1 MRRLLACLI
10 TASMLSAQQ
19 EIVFRAESNL
29 IVVNVTVRDS
39 SGRPIEGLKKEDFQL
54 FEDDKPQQISVF
66 ELQKLGTDPLPAIS
80 VPAATPAAP
89 KTEPTEPAAEK
100 PQTKDKR
107 LMVLFFDFSGMP
119 VAEQVRSQDAAVK
132 FLESQMTSSD
142 LVSLMTF
149 SNDLRLVQDFTAD
162 RAALVTAIR
171 AFRTGEGT
179 DLAATGD
186 APTEEEEDDGNILF
200 SADDSEFNLF
210 NTDRKL
216 GALEA
221 AARQLAAYPEKKALV
236 YFSSGVSKTGT
247 ENHSQLRATI
257 NAAVKANVAIY
268 ALDAR
273 GLVPSAPAGDASKAA
288 PSGKDLFSGLSMK
301 KERDKF
307 HDQQETLYSLA
318 ADTGG
323 KALLDSNDLTTGIR
337 QAQRDIN
344 TYYLLG
350 YYSTN
355 PAPDGRFRKI
365 RVRLSPSLKA
375 KLDYRPGYYAPKLWN
390 KFTSE
395 DKERQLE
402 EALQL
407 GNPATELPIA
417 LEVNYFRMEK
427 GQFFV
432 PIAVKI
438 PGSEIVLAKKGGTE
452 QAELDFLGQ
461 VRDAKNRVQ
470 GSVRDTIRVKLSAEN
485 AALLAERQLQYDTGF
500 SLAPGQYRLKFLARE
515 NSTGK
520 MGAFETQFTVP
531 DFGATN
537 DSVHMSTVV
546 WSNQRE
552 PLTAEIGA
560 AEKSKKALARHPLI
574 TGNHKLAPSITRVY
588 RRNQR
593 LYVYFEVYDPAKA
606 TEGPSVAAS
615 LALYRGKQKAFES
628 SPVRLSQFTPHRG
641 ETLAFQFQAALAQL
655 KPGSYTAQ
663 INVIDEQGRRFTYSR
678 APLVL
683 RD

>member
-1 MRRLLACLI
+1 MRRALACLLI
-10 TASMLSAQQ
+10 SGLLTAQQ
-19 EIVFRAESNL
+19 DVVFRTETNL

-39 SGRPIEGLKKEDFQL
+39 AGRPIEGLTKADFQL
-54 FEDDKPQQISVF
+54 LEDDKPQQISVF
-66 ELQKLGTDPLPAIS
+66 ELQKLGTDPLPAIE
-80 VPAATPAAP
+80 VPVQPVQSEP
-89 KTEPTEPAAEK
+89 KPEPPPEPEK

-107 LMVLFFDFSGMP
+107 LMVLFFDLSGMP
-119 VAEQVRSQDAAVK
+119 VAEQVRSQDAAIQ
-132 FLESQMTSSD
+132 FLQKQMTASD

-162 RAALVTAIR
+162 REALVTAIR

-179 DLAATGD
+179 DLAATGE
-186 APTEEEEDDGNILF
+186 APTEDEEDDGNILF

-210 NTDRKL
+210 NSDRKL
-216 GALEA
+216 SALEA
-221 AARQLAAYPEKKALV
+221 AARQLAVYPEKKALI
-236 YFSSGVSKTGT
+236 YFSNGVSKTGV
-247 ENHSQLRATI
+247 ENHSQLRATV

-273 GLVPSAPAGDASKAA
+273 GLVPSAPAGDVSKAS
-288 PSGKDLFSGLSMK
+288 PSGKDLFSGLAMK

-365 RVRLSPSLKA
+365 RVRLNPALKA
-375 KLDYRPGYYAPKLWN
+375 KLDYRPGYFAPKAWKN
-390 KFTSE
+390 FNNQ

-407 GNPATELPIA
+407 GSPATDLPVA
-417 LEVNYFRMEK
+417 LEVNYFRMDK

-438 PGSEIVLAKKGGTE
+438 PGSEIVLAKKGGSE

-461 VRDAKNRVQ
+461 VHDARNRVQ
-470 GSVRDTIRVKLSAEN
+470 GSVRDTIRVKLTPEN
-485 AALLAERQLQYDTGF
+485 AAHLAERQLQYDTGF
-500 SLAPGQYRLKFLARE
+500 SLAPGPYKLKFLARE
-515 NSTGK
+515 NTTGK
-520 MGAFETQFTVP
+520 MGAFETQFVVP
-531 DFGATN
+531 DYGAAGN
-537 DSVHMSTVV
+537 AVHMSTVV

-552 PLTAEIGA
+552 PLSAEIGA
-560 AEKSKKALARHPLI
+560 AEKSKKAQARHPLI
-574 TGNHKLAPSITRVY
+574 ADNHKLAPSITRVY

-593 LYVYFEVYDPAKA
+593 LYVYCEVYD
-606 TEGPSVAAS
+606 TPSVAAN
-615 LALYRGKQKAFES
+615 LTLFRGKQMVFES
-628 SPVRLSQFTPHRG
+628 APIHIHRFAPNRG
-641 ETLAFQFQAALAQL
+641 ETLPLQFQAALAQL
-655 KPGSYTAQ
+655 RPGSYTAQ
-663 INVIDEQGRRFTYSR
+663 INVIDEEGRRFAYAR

>member
-1 MRRLLACLI
+1 MRRSLACLLI
-10 TASMLSAQQ
+10 AGLLTAQQ
-19 EIVFRAESNL
+19 DVVFRTETNL

-39 SGRPIEGLKKEDFQL
+39 AGRPIEGLTKADFQL
-54 FEDDKPQQISVF
+54 LEDDKPQQISVF
-66 ELQKLGTDPLPAIS
+66 ELQKLGTDPLPAIE
-80 VPAATPAAP
+80 VPVQPVQNEP
-89 KTEPTEPAAEK
+89 KPEPPPEPEK

-119 VAEQVRSQDAAVK
+119 VAEQVRSQDAAIQ
-132 FLESQMTSSD
+132 FLQKQMTASD

-149 SNDLRLVQDFTAD
+149 SGDLRLVQDFTAD
-162 RAALVTAIR
+162 RESLITAIR

-179 DLAATGD
+179 DLAATGE
-186 APTEEEEDDGNILF
+186 APTEDEEDDGNILF

-210 NTDRKL
+210 NSDRKL
-216 GALEA
+216 SALEA
-221 AARQLAAYPEKKALV
+221 AARQLAVYPEKKALI
-236 YFSSGVSKTGT
+236 YFSNGVSKTGT
-247 ENHSQLRATI
+247 ENHSQLRATV

-273 GLVPSAPAGDASKAA
+273 GLVPSAPSGDASKAS

-307 HDQQETLYSLA
+307 QDQQETLYSLA

-355 PAPDGRFRKI
+355 PEPDGRFRKI
-365 RVRLSPSLKA
+365 RVRLNPSLKA
-375 KLDYRPGYYAPKLWN
+375 KLDYRPGYFAPKVWKN
-390 KFTSE
+390 FNSQ

-407 GNPATELPIA
+407 GSPATDLPVA
-417 LEVNYFRMEK
+417 LEVNYFRMSK
-427 GQFFV
+427 GEFFV

-438 PGSEIVLAKKGGTE
+438 PGSEIVLAKKGGSE

-470 GSVRDTIRVKLSAEN
+470 GSVRDTIRVKLTPEN
-485 AALLAERQLQYDTGF
+485 AAHLAERQLQYDTGF
-500 SLAPGQYRLKFLARE
+500 SLAPGPYKLKFLARE
-515 NSTGK
+515 NTTGK
-520 MGAFETQFTVP
+520 MGAFETQFVVP
-531 DFGATN
+531 DYGTSGNA
-537 DSVHMSTVV
+537 VHMSSVV

-552 PLTAEIGA
+552 PLSAEIGA
-560 AEKSKKALARHPLI
+560 AEKSKKAQARHPLI
-574 TGNHKLAPSITRVY
+574 ANNHKLAPSITRVY

-593 LYVYFEVYDPAKA
+593 LYVYCEVYD
-606 TEGPSVAAS
+606 TPSAAAN
-615 LALYRGKQKAFES
+615 LTLFRGKQRVFES
-628 SPVRLSQFTPHRG
+628 APIHIRQFAPNRG
-641 ETLAFQFQAALAQL
+641 ETLPLQFQATLTQL

-663 INVIDEQGRRFTYSR
+663 INVIDEEGRRFAYAR

>member
-1 MRRLLACLI
+1 MRRALACLLI
-10 TASMLSAQQ
+10 AGLLTAQQ
-19 EIVFRAESNL
+19 EIVFRTETNL

-39 SGRPIEGLKKEDFQL
+39 AGRPIEGLTREDFQL

-66 ELQKLGTDPLPAIS
+66 ELQKLGTDPLPAIA
-80 VPAATPAAP
+80 VPIQQEP
-89 KTEPTEPAAEK
+89 KEPAPEPAQPETAK
-100 PQTKDKR
+100 PETKDKR

-119 VAEQVRSQDAAVK
+119 VAEQVRSQDAAIQ
-132 FLESQMTSSD
+132 FLEKQMTASD

-149 SNDLRLVQDFTAD
+149 SADLRLVQDFTAD
-162 RAALVTAIR
+162 REALVTAIR

-179 DLAATGD
+179 DLAATDD
-186 APTEEEEDDGNILF
+186 APAEEDEDDGNILF
-200 SADDSEFNLF
+200 SADDSEFSLF

-216 GALEA
+216 SALEA
-221 AARQLAAYPEKKALV
+221 AARQLGTYPEKKALV

-247 ENHSQLRATI
+247 ENHSQLRATV

-273 GLVPSAPAGDASKAA
+273 GLVPSAPAGDASKAS

-301 KERDKF
+301 KQRDKF
-307 HDQQETLYSLA
+307 QDQQETLYSLA

-323 KALLDSNDLTTGIR
+323 KALLDSNDLSTGIR

-355 PAPDGRFRKI
+355 PEPDGRFRKI
-365 RVRLSPSLKA
+365 RVRVSPTLKA
-375 KLDYRPGYYAPKLWN
+375 KLDYRPGYFAPKVW
-390 KFTSE
+390 KSFTKE

-402 EALQL
+402 EAMQL
-407 GNPATELPIA
+407 GSPATDLPVA
-417 LEVNYFRMEK
+417 LEVNYFRMDK
-427 GQFFV
+427 AQFFV

-438 PGSEIVLAKKGGTE
+438 PGAEIVLARKGGSE

-461 VRDAKNRVQ
+461 VRDAKNRVM

-485 AALLAERQLQYDTGF
+485 AALLAERHLQYDTGF
-500 SLAPGQYRLKFLARE
+500 SLPPGEYKLKFLARE
-515 NSTGK
+515 NASGK

-531 DFGATN
+531 DLNAAA
-537 DSVHMSTVV
+537 DAVRMSSVV

-552 PLTAEIGA
+552 PLSAEIGA
-560 AEKSKKALARHPLI
+560 AEKSKKATARHPLI
-574 TGNHKLAPSITRVY
+574 ANGHKLAPSITRVY

-593 LYVYFEVYDPAKA
+593 LYVYCEVYD
-606 TEGPSVAAS
+606 TPSVAAN
-615 LALYRGKQKAFES
+615 LTLYRGKQRVFES
-628 SPVRLSQFTPHRG
+628 APIHIQQHAPNRG
-641 ETLAFQFQAALAQL
+641 ETLPLQFQAALAQL

-663 INVIDEQGRRFTYSR
+663 INVVDEQGRRFAWSR
-678 APLVL
+678 APLLL